1 MFEGNEFVERGDLE
15 NYEIMNLCLIN
26 EPSWRVRRH
35 LWECIFAVRF
45 FVRLYEE
52 NEGIEGDD
60 QGEIVEDQDFR
71 DVLVI
76 LQTRSIQLKNILE
89 ENDIFI
95 YYPFYML
102 ICHFITLFI
111 TFHKNFNRKFP
122 LKDKKKV
129 CSLYFVLSYQ
139 HM

>member
-1 MFEGNEFVERGDLE
+1 M
-15 NYEIMNLCLIN
+15 
-26 EPSWRVRRH
+26 RRH

-102 ICHFITLFI
+102 ICHFITLFV
-111 TFHKNFNRKFP
+111 TFHKNFKR
-122 LKDKKKV
+122 
-129 CSLYFVLSYQ
+129 
-139 HM
+139 

>member
-1 MFEGNEFVERGDLE
+1 M
-15 NYEIMNLCLIN
+15 
-26 EPSWRVRRH
+26 
-35 LWECIFAVRF
+35 
-45 FVRLYEE
+45 YEE

-71 DVLVI
+71 DALVI
-76 LQTRSIQLKNILE
+76 LQNRSIQLKNILE

-95 YYPFYML
+95 YYYPFYML

-139 HM
+139 HV

>member
-1 MFEGNEFVERGDLE
+1 MMSMMEIIGKTSEMFEGNEFVERGDLE

-71 DVLVI
+71 DALVI
-76 LQTRSIQLKNILE
+76 LQNRSIQLKNILE

-95 YYPFYML
+95 YYYPFYML

-111 TFHKNFNRKFP
+111 TFHKNFKR
-122 LKDKKKV
+122 
-129 CSLYFVLSYQ
+129 
-139 HM
+139 